1 MKTILAIA
9 VLLCG
14 GLALII
20 GILIV
25 AGYTAA
31 REENGQEPLSDKIV
45 RLGEAI
51 YYKLHK
57 KDTEEE
63 K

>member
-1 MKTILAIA
+1 MKTILALAI
-9 VLLCG
+9 LLCG
-14 GLALII
+14 GLGLVV
-20 GILIV
+20 GILLA

-31 REENGQEPLSDKIV
+31 REENGKEPLSDKIV

-57 KDTEEE
+57 KDTEDE